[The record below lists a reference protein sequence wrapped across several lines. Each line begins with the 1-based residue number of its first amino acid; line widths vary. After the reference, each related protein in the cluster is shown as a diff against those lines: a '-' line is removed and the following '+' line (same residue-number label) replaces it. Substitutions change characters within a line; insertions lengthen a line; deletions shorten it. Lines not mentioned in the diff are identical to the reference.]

1 MSRQQMEDAT
11 VVLISR
17 SVLFVAH
24 RIHESVYLC
33 AQEDEVRFHQQI
45 EF

>member
-11 VVLISR
+11 VVLISM
-17 SVLFVAH
+17 SALFVAQS
-24 RIHESVYLC
+24 IHQSVYLC
-33 AQEDEVRFHQQI
+33 AQGDEVRFHQQI